1 MSTLMDFE
9 KENEAQI
16 YEHYLVHAMQEKICE
31 IMNRKKVSKTEL
43 AKKMKITK
51 SEVSRL
57 LGEGRNLSIKTVA
70 KIFFAL
76 GEELDLATKS
86 ETQKISETYAAEV
99 SKGSQAYLWHSTDV
113 SIEPKAVK
121 RSGFPVRVRVN
132 GFYKHPRY
140 AYAK

>member
-16 YEHYLVHAMQEKICE
+16 YEHYLVHALQEKICE
-31 IMNRKKVSKTEL
+31 IMNRKKVSKTDL
-43 AKKMKITK
+43 AKRMKVTK

-76 GEELDLATKS
+76 GEELELKTKS
-86 ETQKISETYAAEV
+86 ETKRISATYAVEV
-99 SKGSQAYLWHSTDV
+99 NKGSRVPLWHSSDV
-113 SIEPKAVK
+113 SIEPKVAKHGPFHV
-121 RSGFPVRVRVN
+121 PVRVN
-132 GFYKHPRY
+132 GFYKKPGY
-140 AYAK
+140 PYEK

>member
-31 IMNRKKVSKTEL
+31 IMNRKKVSKTDL
-43 AKKMKITK
+43 AKKMNVSK

-57 LGEGRNLSIKTVA
+57 LGEGRNLNLRTIA

-76 GEELDLATKS
+76 GEELEIKAKSDTK
-86 ETQKISETYAAEV
+86 KITETYWKE
-99 SKGSQAYLWHSTDV
+99 SRTISQIWQSTDV
-113 SIEPKAVK
+113 SIHERVDKQKVFHMDK
-121 RSGFPVRVRVN
+121 RI
-132 GFYKHPRY
+132 RY
-140 AYAK
+140 SLNYSRKIYAK